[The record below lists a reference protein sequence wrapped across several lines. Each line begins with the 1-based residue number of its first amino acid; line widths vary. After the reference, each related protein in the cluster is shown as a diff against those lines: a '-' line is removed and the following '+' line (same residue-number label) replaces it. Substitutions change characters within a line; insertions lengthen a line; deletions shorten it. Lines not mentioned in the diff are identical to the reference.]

1 MQHTEPETDFW
12 PWHWQHDGKRCET
25 FADHRNAWLSIDW
38 VGDPTFDPAGAKL
51 QNPTGS
57 SKVRQVARGIQ
68 CVTED
73 VDTSDK
79 ISLADYQDYAIRK
92 FDQQMRKIADKHGR
106 LAIGV
111 SGGIDSTMCLAWA
124 YKNKVDFE
132 SVTWVNDPWKGYLNN
147 KGSQNATAMSNMLGN
162 KHHVVDY
169 AKEIKDNQHTN
180 IRQYCE
186 AEIWDYPQVFY
197 QSEGIPHNP
206 VWQDVLD
213 GRMWV
218 TPIDTD
224 NLFLHEQCSWNRFI
238 SKRLINFMKH
248 YGGNS
253 YPWYIFAGYRV
264 GTTTFNYKENQ
275 DWNNGFQMIAGWPD
289 MLLYEMH
296 KGTMASPATSKE
308 WWEMWHR
315 IDESSCDTERFEDI
329 TCMNWLKKQIVEW
342 TGRED
347 LLDLVKTFPC
357 TEVHYEANVE
367 NKEYLSAEC
376 NRISRIFYDA
386 GRLEEAKWWTGMRE
400 ALLVFGKADDQ
411 LIESIHTINW
421 LEKNKT

>member
-1 MQHTEPETDFW
+1 
-12 PWHWQHDGKRCET
+12 
-25 FADHRNAWLSIDW
+25 
-38 VGDPTFDPAGAKL
+38 
-51 QNPTGS
+51 
-57 SKVRQVARGIQ
+57 
-68 CVTED
+68 
-73 VDTSDK
+73 
-79 ISLADYQDYAIRK
+79 
-92 FDQQMRKIADKHGR
+92 
-106 LAIGV
+106 
-111 SGGIDSTMCLAWA
+111 
-124 YKNKVDFE
+124 
-132 SVTWVNDPWKGYLNN
+132 
-147 KGSQNATAMSNMLGN
+147 
-162 KHHVVDY
+162 
-169 AKEIKDNQHTN
+169 
-180 IRQYCE
+180 
-186 AEIWDYPQVFY
+186 
-197 QSEGIPHNP
+197 
-206 VWQDVLD
+206 
-213 GRMWV
+213 
-218 TPIDTD
+218 
-224 NLFLHEQCSWNRFI
+224 
-238 SKRLINFMKH
+238 
-248 YGGNS
+248 
-253 YPWYIFAGYRV
+253 
-264 GTTTFNYKENQ
+264 
-275 DWNNGFQMIAGWPD
+275 MIAGWPD